1 MENIRITYMV
11 GIMGIHSYAYTIP
24 VFLSGHSK
32 WI

>member
-11 GIMGIHSYAYTIP
+11 GIMGTHSYAYTIP